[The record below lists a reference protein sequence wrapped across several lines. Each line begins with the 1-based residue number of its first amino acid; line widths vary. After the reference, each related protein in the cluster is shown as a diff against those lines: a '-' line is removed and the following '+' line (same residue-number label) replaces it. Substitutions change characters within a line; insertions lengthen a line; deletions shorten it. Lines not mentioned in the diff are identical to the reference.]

1 MHPASSAPATIPVM
15 LETSSQT
22 SCLGTRC
29 ARSPKRTVADSA
41 RRNTHPPVDGLPFVA
56 ETVGCLPDSTTPQQM
71 PRVAWLPL
79 RPMQW
84 LGQLAPV
91 RQPER
96 DADNDRKRRNRVP
109 AVEPREG
116 RSATARLPARRRSR
130 SSHGTRH
137 AERGRKS
144 TSQMPAQETPIPAPV
159 ECPASRGKT
168 PASRCARRAR
178 KWRPGVRR
186 PARKAAAFRNCR
198 KEHRKTNFLQRGEP
212 TDRGHAPHLE
222 AVAPTAFAVP
232 SSAGR

>member
-1 MHPASSAPATIPVM
+1 MHPASSAPATVPVM

-29 ARSPKRTVADSA
+29 ARSPRRTVADSA
-41 RRNTHPPVDGLPFVA
+41 RRNTHPVDGLPFVA

-79 RPMQW
+79 RTMQW

-96 DADNDRKRRNRVP
+96 DAHNDRKRRNRVP
-109 AVEPREG
+109 AGEPREG

-159 ECPASRGKT
+159 DMPCIAWKDTSVSVCSESAQVACGSLPIGEEGRSLSKL
-168 PASRCARRAR
+168 SERA
-178 KWRPGVRR
+178 P
-186 PARKAAAFRNCR
+186 
-198 KEHRKTNFLQRGEP
+198 
-212 TDRGHAPHLE
+212 
-222 AVAPTAFAVP
+222 
-232 SSAGR
+232 